1 MFVHVVMGLVYKETR
16 KLVWFRNVH
25 VVLVVVRK
33 RIFNQKTNLYFEG
46 GMINP
51 EDIIYKNENKFEVGM
66 IALAWRNSE
75 MRDCKVKIVEEDKMW
90 YLLRDRS

>member
-1 MFVHVVMGLVYKETR
+1 MLSWDGCTKKPENRIGAAMSMLFREWEEKE
-16 KLVWFRNVH
+16 F
-25 VVLVVVRK
+25 
-33 RIFNQKTNLYFEG
+33 FNQKTDLYFEV

-75 MRDCKVKIVEEDKMW
+75 MKDCKVKIVEENEMW
-90 YLLRDRS
+90 YLLKDKS

>member
-1 MFVHVVMGLVYKETR
+1 
-16 KLVWFRNVH
+16 
-25 VVLVVVRK
+25 
-33 RIFNQKTNLYFEG
+33 
-46 GMINP
+46 MINP

-75 MRDCKVKIVEEDKMW
+75 MKDCKVKIVEEDKMW